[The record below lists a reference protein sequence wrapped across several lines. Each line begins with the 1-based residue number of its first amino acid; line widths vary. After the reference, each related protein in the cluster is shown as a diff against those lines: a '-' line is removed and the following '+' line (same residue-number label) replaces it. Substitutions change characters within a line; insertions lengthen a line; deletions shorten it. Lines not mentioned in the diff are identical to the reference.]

1 VRLIKN
7 AEYVFSAS
15 FHGLAFSIVYGK
27 QFFTSFMS
35 NAGRAESLLNQLEIK
50 ERLLPPKA
58 SIPQDVPPIDYK
70 EVRSRLEVLRQDS
83 LSFLKSI

>member
-1 VRLIKN
+1 
-7 AEYVFSAS
+7 
-15 FHGLAFSIVYGK
+15 
-27 QFFTSFMS
+27 MS

-50 ERLLPPKA
+50 ERLLPPKT

-83 LSFLKSI
+83 LSFLKSILFFATIWLEEVIEKDSLLL